1 MGQNNLKLCSKKL
14 AYILRHS
21 KTIDRQLGGWIDISE
36 VVNHTGYPADVIK
49 EIVNVDAKRRF
60 EIDETNNLI
69 RALYGHSVQVNLEY
83 PEVQPPTTL
92 LHGTASAAVGL
103 IMSNGLCPRSRQFV
117 HLTDD
122 FDMAIN
128 SGKRHGDSI
137 VLNIEAD
144 KMCKDGYK
152 FYNPAPHVWLVSSVL
167 PQYIKLMNEKF
178 QEINTIFLT
187 KKTLCIV
194 DLNPN
199 GTLSA
204 NAGKIADYSDYCHI
218 TQYKAKDWYELIIVL
233 ANENDDWRYWESQVE
248 KIKEESPTFIL
259 FYTYRVQ
266 PNLDSSVPY
275 LKTLLHPDEILRLMD
290 LILYRGKPLPIDY
303 YDFKALLLRNKK
315 NGILS
320 SFNVYDT
327 NKNNQFIDYIKRLG
341 KSNCKHLLIHFTIP
355 TRVNDKSKLASCI
368 QASIASIPPNI
379 NFVWGCSS
387 ASGCDLRVSIF
398 EK

>member
-21 KTIDRQLGGWIDISE
+21 KTIDRQLGGWIDISD
-36 VVNHTGYPADVIK
+36 VVNHTGYPADVIQ
-49 EIVNVDAKRRF
+49 EIVNVDSKGRF

-83 PEVQPPTTL
+83 PEMQPPTIL
-92 LHGTASAAVGL
+92 LHGTASNAVGL

-122 FDMAIN
+122 FDIAIN
-128 SGKRHGDSI
+128 TGKRHGNSI

-144 KMCKDGYK
+144 KMCKDDCK
-152 FYNPAPHVWLVSSVL
+152 FYNPAPHVWLVSSVP

-178 QEINTIFLT
+178 QEINEKFLT

-199 GTLSA
+199 GTIIA

-218 TQYKAKDWYELIIVL
+218 SQYKAKDWYKLIMVL
-233 ANENDDWRYWESQVE
+233 VNENDDWNYCKSQVE
-248 KIKEESPTFIL
+248 KIKEESPNFIL

-266 PNLDSSVPY
+266 SILDSDIPY
-275 LKTLLHPDEILRLMD
+275 LKTLLQPNEILRLMD

-303 YDFKALLLRNKK
+303 YDFTALLLRNEKT
-315 NGILS
+315 GTLS

-327 NKNNQFIDYIKRLG
+327 NKNNQFIHYIKRLG
-341 KSNCKHLLIHFTIP
+341 ENDGKHLLIHFSIP
-355 TRVNDKSKLASCI
+355 TRDKDINKLVTCI
-368 QASIASIPPNI
+368 KDSIASIPYNI
-379 NFVWGCSS
+379 DFVWGCSF
-387 ASGCDLRVSIF
+387 AKERNLKVSIF